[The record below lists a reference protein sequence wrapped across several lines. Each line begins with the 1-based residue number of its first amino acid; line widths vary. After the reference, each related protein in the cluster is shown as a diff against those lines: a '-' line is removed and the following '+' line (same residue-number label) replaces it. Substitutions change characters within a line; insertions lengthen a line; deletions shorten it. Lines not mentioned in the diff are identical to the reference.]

1 MDGREFIRR
10 VGRLGRRTGV
20 PVRLD
25 SARGKGGH
33 QRLHYGE
40 RITTVPTGEI
50 RTGLLHALC
59 KQLGIK
65 PTDL

>member
-1 MDGREFIRR
+1 MGRQA
-10 VGRLGRRTGV
+10 GV

-33 QRLHYGE
+33 QRLHYGD

-50 RTGLLHALC
+50 RTGLLHAMC